1 MKPNIYNIV
10 RDAIESGTVKGIRR
24 AHKYNDDP
32 EHDALEAE
40 VVEAEVV
47 AAILL
52 ELDHYFTFEI
62 PALD

>member
-24 AHKYNDDP
+24 AHKHDDDP
-32 EHDALEAE
+32 THEHIEAE
-40 VVEAEVV
+40 VF
-47 AAILL
+47 AAIML
-52 ELDHYFTFEI
+52 ELDHYFIFDL

>member
-24 AHKYNDDP
+24 AHKHDDDP
-32 EHDALEAE
+32 THEHIEAE
-40 VVEAEVV
+40 VF
-47 AAILL
+47 AAIML
-52 ELDHYFTFEI
+52 ELDHYFTFDI